1 MIGAVVAPRRSQDPT
16 TWTNPADT
24 ALHVTMIRTLRAM
37 DGDDARMPTIVLFTA
52 SPGTG
57 KTTLAELTAARL
69 DAPVFGWDWA
79 MAAMT
84 S

>member
-1 MIGAVVAPRRSQDPT
+1 
-16 TWTNPADT
+16 
-24 ALHVTMIRTLRAM
+24 MIRTLRAM
-37 DGDDARMPTIVLFTA
+37 NGDDARMPTVVLFTGP
-52 SPGTG
+52 PGTG

-79 MAAMT
+79 MVAIT